1 MKNIPKEKIDLLNK
15 GEIEARNLME
25 FLSVD
30 MRLLLSNILPEFNC
44 PELPDE
50 LGVTKKHRL
59 ISAELNK
66 QFGFKIFEQLQ
77 SHKSDT
83 IRTFACYLLGEQ
95 RFSFKEKLNLIKAL
109 ANDSNSGV
117 REWAWIALRNEF
129 AANLEPSIEMLID
142 WTASSS
148 ENLRRFASELS
159 RPRGVW
165 CKHITKLKQTPEL
178 GLALLTPLNSDP
190 ARYVQLSVG
199 NWLNDAGKD
208 NPEWAMNLCK
218 TWKNNSN
225 TKETAK
231 ICKRGLRNL

>member
-1 MKNIPKEKIDLLNK
+1 MKNIPKEKIELLNK

-30 MRLLLSNILPEFNC
+30 MKLLLSNTVPEFNC
-44 PELPDE
+44 PELPAK

-59 ISAELNK
+59 ISSELNN

-95 RFSFKEKLNLIKAL
+95 AFSFQEKLQLIRPL
-109 ANDSNSGV
+109 ADDSNSGV
-117 REWAWIALRNEF
+117 REWAWIALRDEF
-129 AANLEPSIEMLID
+129 SANLEPFIEMLIE
-142 WTASSS
+142 WTLAPS
-148 ENLRRFASELS
+148 ENIRRFASELS

-165 CKHITKLKQTPEL
+165 CKHIRKLRQSPEL
-178 GLALLTPLNSDP
+178 GLPLLSPLKSDP
-190 ARYVQLSVG
+190 ARYVQLSIG

-208 NPEWAMNLCK
+208 HPKWVIDLCTEWEA
-218 TWKNNSN
+218 TSG